1 MGTWELCVDDDG
13 FMASE
18 KAMIRKYL
26 MLSLTVIPKPRSGVM
41 WLGKTGLLTLYRGKQ
56 NRINGTER

>member
-1 MGTWELCVDDDG
+1 V
-13 FMASE
+13 ASE

-41 WLGKTGLLTLYRGKQ
+41 WLGKTGLLTFYHGKQ